1 MADRLPKAGPGRFY
15 EFLKGTLEK
24 MDFATQVRA
33 RCAPADA
40 EAARGGR
47 PGMEP
52 GSPSHP
58 PPLFPSAAS
67 VVYFKRLRS
76 GFFAGLESARQSAAR
91 GADSL
96 ALGGF
101 LG

>member
-1 MADRLPKAGPGRFY
+1 MFKPRRKAPVQTEFWVMADRLPKAGPGRFY

-52 GSPSHP
+52 GSPSTRPRYSP
-58 PPLFPSAAS
+58 PPPRWFTS
-67 VVYFKRLRS
+67 
-76 GFFAGLESARQSAAR
+76 R
-91 GADSL
+91 G
-96 ALGGF
+96 
-101 LG
+101 